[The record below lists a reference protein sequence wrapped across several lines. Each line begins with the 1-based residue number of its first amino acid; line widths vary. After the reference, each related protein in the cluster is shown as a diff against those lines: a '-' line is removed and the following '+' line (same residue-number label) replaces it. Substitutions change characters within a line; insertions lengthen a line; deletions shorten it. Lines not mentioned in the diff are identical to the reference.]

1 MRYVKKHVFPTIFLA
16 AFVAFA
22 AGCQRDLPPPEPV
35 PHGVIRLP
43 AVMPQSDHKA
53 LEVTSALMPFP
64 AGALLRIE
72 GEFDTAAAGGVVKL
86 ILVQV
91 RQQRRGKSIIL
102 RTEQTEAID
111 NGRYRL
117 TMPVSDEPGEYELS
131 VRARDRFIG
140 RTQLRV
146 VEADEA

>member
-1 MRYVKKHVFPTIFLA
+1 MHCVRIHLVQIVVLA

-22 AGCQRDLPPPEPV
+22 IGCRRDISPPEPV
-35 PHGVIRLP
+35 PHGVIRLTS
-43 AVMPQSDHKA
+43 VMPQSDYKA
-53 LEVTSALMPFP
+53 LELDPQPIPFP

-102 RTEQTEAID
+102 RTKQTEAID

-117 TMPVSDEPGEYELS
+117 TMPVPDEPGEYELS